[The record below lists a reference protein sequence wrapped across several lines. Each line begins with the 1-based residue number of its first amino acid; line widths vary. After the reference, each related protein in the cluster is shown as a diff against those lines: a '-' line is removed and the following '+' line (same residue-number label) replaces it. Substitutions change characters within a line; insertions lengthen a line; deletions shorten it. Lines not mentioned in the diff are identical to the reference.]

1 MEVIAYLVLAAN
13 DVVPLQDPEAFVSMF
28 FFPLVLSACADVL
41 AWLGGRS
48 CAIMGS
54 MEHGSKRLS
63 AVT

>member
-13 DVVPLQDPEAFVSMF
+13 DVVSLQDPEAFVSLF

-41 AWLGGRS
+41 ARHGGRA

-54 MEHGSKRLS
+54 VEHGSKRFF